1 MYDPICRN
9 SATQTIEQQLQ
20 FVGTEYGKL
29 FAIREIIRK
38 VSLCR
43 PERIQFK
50 RLAVNFLV
58 CLFVYGV

>member
-1 MYDPICRN
+1 MYEPICRN
-9 SATQTIEQQLQ
+9 SATQTIEQQLK

-43 PERIQFK
+43 PERMQK
-50 RLAVNFLV
+50 ES
-58 CLFVYGV
+58 GW